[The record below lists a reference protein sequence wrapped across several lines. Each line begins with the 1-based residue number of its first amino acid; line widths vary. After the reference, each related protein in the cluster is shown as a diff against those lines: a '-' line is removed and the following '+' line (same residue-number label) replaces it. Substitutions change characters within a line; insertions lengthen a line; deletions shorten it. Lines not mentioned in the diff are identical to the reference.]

1 MNKRNDPKLDE
12 LIGKC
17 RKQDRKAQYEVYQ
30 LYAKAMLNTAFR
42 ILQNDAEAED
52 VLQDAFIA
60 AFGTLDRYRGDSTFG
75 AWLKR
80 IVVNKSIDALK
91 KKKAQ
96 FVPIEEA
103 RLLPDNYSEPVNSKY
118 NVPPEKV
125 KQAIDALPDGYR
137 VVFSL
142 YLLEGYDHQ
151 EIAGILGI
159 SESASKSQYSRAKAK
174 LRKVLTQSEESSGY
188 QTHSFTSRSNSRLS
202 SGM

>member
-1 MNKRNDPKLDE
+1 MKKRNDPKLE
-12 LIGKC
+12 KLIGAC

-42 ILQNDAEAED
+42 IVQDDSEAED
-52 VLQDAFIA
+52 VLQDAFLA
-60 AFGTLDRYRGDSTFG
+60 AFSTLDRYRGESTFG

-103 RLLPDNYSEPVNSKY
+103 RLIPDTDQEPGGSRY
-118 NVPPEKV
+118 NVPPGHLR
-125 KQAIDALPDGYR
+125 QAIDALPDGYR

-151 EIAGILGI
+151 EISGILGI

-174 LRKVLTQSEESSGY
+174 LRKMLENPAPSSGY
-188 QTHSFTSRSNSRLS
+188 PTQTFMSS
-202 SGM
+202 SGSAALR